1 MADTIKIGNLDI
13 SAFKVGSSDC
23 KIYLGDTLLYPQ
35 TLSYKLIAQYSDT
48 TEYKVECNSSTSL
61 TQTEVTSHTTPVTSM
76 TSAVVSDCV
85 NRIDNNAFSGAT
97 NLNSVTLSEGITK
110 IGNQAF
116 RDTPNLRSITFP
128 STLDTIEATA
138 FRLSGLRNISGIPS
152 GVTYLGS
159 GAFADCTSLS
169 AATIPSSVT
178 SSSTNLFLRDTAL
191 KEVHFERETAPELG
205 TDAFN
210 GCTALIKI
218 YIPDCDCYDSY
229 AAQSQFSGKT
239 DLIYGEDG
247 TKCHTSYNYK
257 LYRKLKNGVT
267 NTTACNSTS
276 ALTNGDVRSTYSMSV
291 LTSTTSGLTDVIVGD
306 CINIVSANTFY
317 GMTQLSSITF
327 SDKVTTLAASACV
340 ITNTSSENKLRKVVF
355 GNGLKTIGKKAFQ
368 SFGMGYSSNT
378 QKLTIPKSVTSI
390 GQDAFLNS
398 RIGGITFENGG
409 RCDVGYRAFAQC
421 ISWTSINTN
430 SIRRLESY
438 AFYKLTGLTS
448 VTLTNLSGCTS
459 SVSNGHQ
466 FNACENL
473 KDITIVGTGNLEI
486 PTYFVSSS
494 SLTAVTLGGVSS
506 ISNQYGLG
514 GCDSGASRRVLT
526 MLDTTPPTIGT
537 TSISLFYPTVIYVPA
552 SAVNT
557 YKSASNWS
565 NFASKIQAIPNS

>member
-35 TLSYKLIAQYSDT
+35 TLSYKLISQYSDT
-48 TEYKVECNSSTSL
+48 TEYKVECNISTSL

-85 NRIDNNAFSGAT
+85 NRIDDNAFSGAT

-138 FRLSGLRNISGIPS
+138 FRLSGLRNVSGIPS

-178 SSSTNLFLRDTAL
+178 GSSTNLFLRDTAL

-218 YIPDCDCYDSY
+218 YIPDCDCYNSY
-229 AAQSQFSGKT
+229 AAQSQFSGYT

-276 ALTNGDVRSTYSMSV
+276 ALTSGDVRSTYSMSV

-306 CINIVSANTFY
+306 CINRVSANTFY

-514 GCDSGASRRVLT
+514 GCDTGASRRVLT

-537 TSISLFYPTVIYVPA
+537 TSISSFYPTVIYVPA

-565 NFASKIQAIPNS
+565 NYSSIIQAAPTE